1 MRDRLNEQVNRFKQI
16 MSIISENT
24 NDSIDFIALTGQV
37 IDQLEGGY
45 YHPDMRY
52 RLKGDWSKY
61 GRSGETMF
69 GIDRLRGGSINTTSA
84 GKEFWNLIDNANAKN
99 TWKWNDKGG
108 QLGERLK
115 VLAAQMMKP
124 QFELYMSKY
133 LTPEAQKIVNSS
145 KALTFNFIYATWNG
159 PGWFKKFANKFNEDV
174 KKNLSIGELVS
185 KVLEYR
191 LDSGNRIIVDT
202 GKKLEKIL
210 PNIEN
215 IKISP
220 LSTGSS
226 SDTGI
231 ASKDISGN
239 NQPSLFSTLY
249 NKFLDSQK
257 ASNKA

>member
-1 MRDRLNEQVNRFKQI
+1 MRNRLDEQVNRFKQI
-16 MSIISENT
+16 MNVLNENT
-24 NDSIDFIALTGQV
+24 NNSIDFIALTKKV
-37 IDQLEGGY
+37 INQLEGGY
-45 YHPDMRY
+45 YHPDMRH
-52 RLKGDWSKY
+52 RLRGDWSKY

-84 GKEFWNLIDNANAKN
+84 GKEFWSLIDNANAKN
-99 TWKWNDKGG
+99 TWAWNYKGG
-108 QLGERLK
+108 QLGDRLK

-124 QFELYMSKY
+124 QFDLYMRTY

-159 PGWFKKFANKFNEDV
+159 PGWFKKFGKRFNEDV
-174 KKNLSIGELVS
+174 KKNLSIGELVA

-220 LSTGSS
+220 LNSSS

-231 ASKDISGN
+231 ASNPENDETSNKN
-239 NQPSLFSTLY
+239 SLFG
-249 NKFLDSQK
+249 KFLDSIK
-257 ASNKA
+257 TTNKA

>member
-124 QFELYMSKY
+124 QFELYMRKY

-159 PGWFKKFANKFNEDV
+159 PGWFQKFGKKFNEDV
-174 KKNLSIGELVS
+174 KSNLSIGELVS
-185 KVLEYR
+185 KVLQYR